1 MVAKAFCGV
10 AGCLLMLTSLHAN
23 ADLLGG
29 STGRYD
35 MHGLGDVN
43 ANAIPLFSVTLSA
56 STDLMKGNALDLVAS
71 YRSVGL
77 DQSSKTLQYSELAK
91 EFSVN
96 APRLKSLDF
105 SQAIREKVEICPEKL
120 IDKFVID
127 GAVSLNYQW

>member
-1 MVAKAFCGV
+1 MVTQALSVV
-10 AGCLLMLTSLHAN
+10 AGSLLLLVSVQASADILTGN
-23 ADLLGG
+23 A
-29 STGRYD
+29 GRYD
-35 MHGLGDVN
+35 MHDLGDVN
-43 ANAIPLFSVTLSA
+43 GNAIPLFTVTLSA

-77 DQSSKTLQYSELAK
+77 DQSGKTLQYSELAK

>member
-1 MVAKAFCGV
+1 MVARILPVVIGS
-10 AGCLLMLTSLHAN
+10 LLLVSVSASAEILT
-23 ADLLGG
+23 G
-29 STGRYD
+29 SAGRYN
-35 MHGLGDVN
+35 MHDLGDVN
-43 ANAIPLFSVTLSA
+43 TYAIPLFSFTLSA
-56 STDLMKGNALDLVAS
+56 STDLMKGNSLDLVAS

-77 DQSSKTLQYSELAK
+77 DQAAKTLQYTELEK

-96 APRLKSLDF
+96 APRFKSLDF